1 MIPTKTAAAMSIRFC
16 VPMMVARNSGTTAPA
31 SVPMLAPLA
40 INAKIRGACA
50 LEKTS
55 DIRLQNT
62 EMWNNENTLIH
73 T

>member
-1 MIPTKTAAAMSIRFC
+1 MSIRFC
-16 VPMMVARNSGTTAPA
+16 VPIMVARNNGTEDPA
-31 SVPMLAPLA
+31 RVPILAPLA
-40 INAKIRGACA
+40 INAKIRGAWA

-62 EMWNNENTLIH
+62 EIWNNENTLIH